1 MRLAS
6 RKLQPDFQRGA
17 GKGGRRQIPVTPQ
30 KSCRLR
36 QVRTRSPAFDVI
48 ELSPEMADE
57 SGPQRIFDFSPQ
69 VLSLTEAVIVGNV
82 NLAIGLETPS
92 CFQPEIKFLVAHAD
106 PFF

>member
-1 MRLAS
+1 
-6 RKLQPDFQRGA
+6 
-17 GKGGRRQIPVTPQ
+17 
-30 KSCRLR
+30 
-36 QVRTRSPAFDVI
+36 
-48 ELSPEMADE
+48 MADE